1 MKEQKNKQWSLILF
15 RKEAKMEIDNINS
28 AEFIFGRTKKE
39 VLANTMIERV
49 PKGLISMIKSNNL
62 EEDIMETGFVIEFT
76 TKNPNSDKYSEIER
90 LVSISGTFEKYGQ
103 ALYAVDGE
111 DSPLRFI
118 DVSKPCEAP
127 AVMPSRIWLSIRPL
141 SLHEI
146 SWGLENNIFT
156 NGSKNV
162 HEGEQFTLNDCGF
175 KIERSEREIATKIK
189 KTNELPFPGPSEVKY
204 NFLN

>member
-1 MKEQKNKQWSLILF
+1 MKEQKNRQWSLILF
-15 RKEAKMEIDNINS
+15 RKETKIEIDNINS
-28 AEFIFGRTKKE
+28 AEFTFGRTKKE
-39 VLANTMIERV
+39 VLENTGERI
-49 PKGLISMIKSNNL
+49 PKGLISIIKSTNL
-62 EEDIMETGFVIEFT
+62 EDDIMETGCVIEFT
-76 TKNPNSDKYSEIER
+76 TKGPNNDKDSEIER
-90 LVSISGTFEKYGQ
+90 LVSISGTFERYGQ

-118 DVSKPCEAP
+118 DVSRPCETH

-146 SWGLENNIFT
+146 SWGLENNIFA
-156 NGSKNV
+156 NNSKNV